1 MLKDQK
7 WNDVEGVVD
16 LNCEIFF
23 LSSGSDKVMTFD
35 DPGGRCEERDV
46 KEIRIFG
53 HLMSAK
59 CAAMIAEELEHVI
72 AVDELDEAHQS
83 WINSEA
89 RRESRKPVAKGVSA
103 K

>member
-1 MLKDQK
+1 MAKDFK
-7 WNDVEGVVD
+7 WDDVEGVVD

-23 LSSGSDKVMTFD
+23 LSHGTDEARTHDS
-35 DPGGRCEERDV
+35 PGGRSEERVV
-46 KEIRIFG
+46 KEVRIFG

-59 CAAMIAEELEHVI
+59 CAEMIADELEHI
-72 AVDELDEAHQS
+72 IDVDELDEAHQS

-89 RRESRKPVAKGVSA
+89 RRAAIAAKKTAAA